1 MKISK
6 ISVQVKNKSRYSVE
20 VDGNYSF
27 SLSADDLLENKIARG
42 DDVDSSK
49 ISELKTIG
57 SKSLLYDRVINYL
70 SSRPHS
76 RQEIKTYLYKIIT
89 KNKDSKEISRDKK
102 NQIIEEII
110 EKTESKN
117 YINDLEFAEW
127 FVNQRLKNSKPK
139 SKNIINSEL
148 ISKGIDREIIQ
159 TVFERFPND
168 FDQNS
173 ANLLAEKKLASL
185 EDRYNDPKIIKQK
198 LSTYLMGKGFTWE
211 VVSDTIQSSQGTN
224 EPSREILP

>member
-211 VVSDTIQSSQGTN
+211 VVSDTIQSLLSKN
-224 EPSREILP
+224 PI

>member
-185 EDRYNDPKIIKQK
+185 EDIYNDPKIIKQK

-211 VVSDTIQSSQGTN
+211 VVSDTIQSLLSKN
-224 EPSREILP
+224 PI

>member
-27 SLSADDLLENKIARG
+27 SLSADDLLENKIAKG
-42 DDVDSSK
+42 DDVDFSK
-49 ISELKTIG
+49 ISELMTIG

-110 EKTESKN
+110 EKTESRN

-173 ANLLAEKKLASL
+173 ANLLA
-185 EDRYNDPKIIKQK
+185 
-198 LSTYLMGKGFTWE
+198 
-211 VVSDTIQSSQGTN
+211 
-224 EPSREILP
+224 